1 MKESKK
7 LNSFLGEG
15 TQIEGMLKFH
25 GSLRIDGS
33 FKGEIA
39 ATGSLF
45 IGETAVI
52 EADIHATNVINSGE
66 VRGSIYAD
74 EVIEIV
80 EPGKVHGNIESPN
93 IVIHPGVF
101 FQGTCSTREPNKKV
115 DGIPVVTFHKIKDEK
130 KVTSNLLC

>member
-1 MKESKK
+1 MKKSKGF
-7 LNSFLGEG
+7 NSFLGEG
-15 TQIEGMLKFH
+15 TQIEGELKFH
-25 GSLRIDGS
+25 GTLRIDGR

-52 EADIHATNVINSGE
+52 EADIHTTNVINSGE
-66 VRGSIYAD
+66 IRGSIYAD

-101 FQGTCSTREPNKKV
+101 FEGNCSTREPNRKV
-115 DGIPVVTFHKIKDEK
+115 DGIPIVPIHKIKDK
-130 KVTSNLLC
+130 MKVTSK

>member
-1 MKESKK
+1 MKKSKR
-7 LNSFLGEG
+7 LTTFLGEG
-15 TQIEGMLKFH
+15 TQIEGKLKFH
-25 GSLRIDGS
+25 GTLRIDGS
-33 FKGEIA
+33 FKGNIA

-52 EADIHATNVINSGE
+52 EADIHATNVLNSGE

-80 EPGKVHGNIESPN
+80 EPGKVFGNLESPN

-101 FQGTCSTREPNKKV
+101 FEGNCYTREPNEKV
-115 DGIPVVTFHKIKDEK
+115 DGIPVVTIHKIEDEK
-130 KVTSNLLC
+130 ND